1 MGRTRPGRKGHGR
14 RKPGGRG
21 PGRRRRLTGTWLGG
35 RRLGGRGL
43 GGRGLGGR
51 RAGRRR
57 RRQGHRQPELRECV
71 RRWWPIVAGALAT
84 TGLLLGAYLWVPRDP
99 GASARLA
106 VLGAP
111 PPARPLPKNIVP
123 YRPPSVRPMSSFTTR
138 FTPGEPRV
146 RNIEIAARI
155 LDGHIVAPGT
165 TFSFNAVVGPRTES
179 RGYVPAPAIVGPRLV
194 NDVGGGICQVS
205 ATLFNAV
212 FRAGL
217 DIRKAHAHSMYM
229 PEYPAGREA
238 AVSYPG
244 LDFTWRNDT
253 GRPVRMQV
261 SSTASSLTVSLYGE
275 RRYQVRSRTSERY
288 GFVPYTTGVG
298 RGPKCV
304 ASAGRK
310 GFEIDVWRT
319 LLRHGHKVRRERF
332 HTEYRPQPKVR
343 CA

>member
-1 MGRTRPGRKGHGR
+1 MGRTRPGRN
-14 RKPGGRG
+14 G
-21 PGRRRRLTGTWLGG
+21 PGRRRPGA
-35 RRLGGRGL
+35 RRA
-43 GGRGLGGR
+43 GGR

-57 RRQGHRQPELRECV
+57 RCQGRRQSELREYV
-71 RRWWPIVAGALAT
+71 RQWWPFAAGALAT
-84 TGLLLGAYLWVPRDP
+84 TGLLLGAYLGVPRDP

-106 VLGAP
+106 VLGAAP
-111 PPARPLPKNIVP
+111 PVRSLPKNIVP
-123 YRPPSVRPMSSFTTR
+123 YRPPSVRPMSTYTTR
-138 FTPGEPRV
+138 FKPGEPRV
-146 RNIEIAARI
+146 RNIELAAHI

-238 AVSYPG
+238 AVAYPG

-253 GRPVRMQV
+253 GRPVRLRV

-275 RRYQVRSRTSERY
+275 RRYQVRSKTSERY
-288 GFVPYTTGVG
+288 GFVPYTRGVG
-298 RGPKCV
+298 RGPECV
-304 ASAGRK
+304 PTAGRR

-319 LLRHGHKVRRERF
+319 LLQHGRKVRREKF
-332 HTEYRPQPKVR
+332 HTEYRPQPQVR
-343 CA
+343 CV